1 MERLFAICGFARNRT
16 WIWSFGNSYTIHCTT
31 KPQEERKGIIFLHR
45 IAEKLQY
52 FYRHKIDGVKKQF
65 SFILFLATL
74 SVVSGVLLSKMSLL
88 ARTGISVFKKKYA
101 LYAFMKTWWQGAFLF
116 FGVLMFLLIVQRKL
130 QQSMSVRNGIMLQ
143 IACIFLA
150 LMGLFYTYNDFRSD
164 LTHRWAGERLH
175 LGFYLFWLGWVS
187 VSLFLLV
194 QKKTM
199 PLKDLGKKDTSAE

>member
-1 MERLFAICGFARNRT
+1 
-16 WIWSFGNSYTIHCTT
+16 
-31 KPQEERKGIIFLHR
+31 
-45 IAEKLQY
+45 
-52 FYRHKIDGVKKQF
+52 VKKQF
-65 SFILFLATL
+65 PFILFLATL
-74 SVVSGVLLSKMSLL
+74 SVISGVLLSKMSLL

-101 LYAFMKTWWQGAFLF
+101 LYAFMKTWWQSAFLF
-116 FGVLMFLLIVQRKL
+116 FGVLMLLLIVQRKL
-130 QQSMSVRNGIMLQ
+130 QQRLSVRNGVMLQ

-194 QKKTM
+194 QKKTV
-199 PLKDLGKKDTSAE
+199 PLKDLGKKDATTP